1 MNKSQWEVGAE
12 VKGKG
17 IYIRLKGY
25 IDNKFSHSFL
35 TIEDAEKLAKHI
47 KFATN
52 RLREASVGKCCFCNE
67 IITKNEQYYELKNN
81 KMIHKNCI
89 GDYLENNLISEKLI
103 PKIAHEVDTRDIYY
117 ENKI

>member
-52 RLREASVGKCCFCNE
+52 RFV
-67 IITKNEQYYELKNN
+67 
-81 KMIHKNCI
+81 
-89 GDYLENNLISEKLI
+89 
-103 PKIAHEVDTRDIYY
+103 
-117 ENKI
+117 